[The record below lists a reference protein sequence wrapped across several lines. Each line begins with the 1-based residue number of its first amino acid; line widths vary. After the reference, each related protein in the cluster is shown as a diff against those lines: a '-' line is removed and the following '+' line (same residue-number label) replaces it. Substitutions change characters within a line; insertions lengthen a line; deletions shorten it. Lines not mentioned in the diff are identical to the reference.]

1 MPLVLDIFGVVLMQ
15 SGLNTPLLELCANW
29 RKNGEKIYGASNMT
43 AIHNK
48 ELWQQPGIREAF
60 DDIYCSGLLG
70 VAKPDPLFYN
80 AVTQKTGVL
89 PEQILFFDD
98 SGTNIEAARRLG
110 WEAYAFTD
118 NRDLQTMADGF
129 FIRQRKDKPDI
140 DIETKVEELQISWA
154 EESSSD
160 EPPPAT

>member
-1 MPLVLDIFGVVLMQ
+1 MPLVLDIFGVVLLQ
-15 SGLNTPLLELCANW
+15 NGLNIPLLELCANW

-60 DDIYCSGLLG
+60 DEIYCSGILG
-70 VAKPDPLFYN
+70 VAKPDPVFYST
-80 AVTQKTGVL
+80 VTNKIGVM

-98 SGTNIEAARRLG
+98 SGTNIEAAQRLG

-129 FIRQRKDKPDI
+129 FIRHRRDKRDV
-140 DIETKVEELQISWA
+140 DIETKVEELQINW
-154 EESSSD
+154 SD
-160 EPPPAT
+160 ESTNDDQPAS